1 MVRFGLE
8 KWTPRPALSL
18 FASRD
23 FTFYDTLEK
32 SNSAQIRIITIRGKI
47 KAEGIFNATKIFYK
61 AKNGEYRMKNTTLF
75 LVLLV
80 IFSTIF
86 IAGCMQQKSVVTPTP
101 TATVTTVPTTVVTAV
116 PTTAVQ
122 TNQTTATTAVP
133 TTVVQTNQTT
143 TVTTNQTTAIT
154 VISMTAAQTNQ
165 TVTNQTK

>member
-18 FASRD
+18 FASRN

-116 PTTAVQ
+116 PTT
-122 TNQTTATTAVP
+122 
-133 TTVVQTNQTT
+133 VVQTNQTT